1 MTGKSP
7 DDKWNDSIMSKMKST
22 TAVRWILGF
31 CVSVSSFAVGARGMA
46 AEPEQAPAAKPGAA
60 DTRLR
65 PLFNGKNL
73 DGWYLFLQKYGRDS
87 DPEKVVTVEDG
98 MLHAYKDARN
108 GAEVVMGYIGT
119 RESYSDYQFQLHYR
133 WGKKQFKPRYLYK
146 PDAGIYY
153 HHVAKDLVW
162 PQAMQFQLELN
173 GVGDLMTVGAI
184 KVETTV
190 DPATKT
196 AEWQE
201 YLAPEKGGVP
211 YETDGKGVSYTRKG
225 ENFERDGWNRLDL
238 ICKGDSCVQMV
249 NGHVVSRG
257 TKIRQQDPNDPSR
270 WIPLT
275 GGRILIEFEASE
287 VSYKEI
293 GIRKLAPG
301 ESLEAAAARA
311 TAEAKAAAAR

>member
-1 MTGKSP
+1 
-7 DDKWNDSIMSKMKST
+7 MSNREGST
-22 TAVRWILGF
+22 TIVGRWIRGLRA
-31 CVSVSSFAVGARGMA
+31 SALSLAIGANGMA
-46 AEPEQAPAAKPGAA
+46 LGAEPAAQTAPEAVKDVG
-60 DTRLR
+60 TSRTELR

-87 DPEKVVTVEDG
+87 DPEKVVTIDDG
-98 MLHAYKDARN
+98 ILHAYKDARN

-153 HHVAKDLVW
+153 HHVAKDVVW

-184 KVETTV
+184 KLDTTV

-196 AEWQE
+196 EEWQE
-201 YLAPEKGGVP
+201 YLAPERGGVP
-211 YETDGKGVSYTRKG
+211 YETTGKGVSYTRKG

-238 ICKGDSCVQMV
+238 ICKGDSALQMV

-257 TKIRQQDPNDPSR
+257 TKIRQQDPNDPNR

-287 VSYKEI
+287 ISYRDI
-293 GIRKLAPG
+293 GIRKLAPD
-301 ESLEAAAARA
+301 ETLEAAAVRA
-311 TAEAKAAAAR
+311 SASAKTGATDGH